1 MTSGKK
7 DIDRPLGRDA
17 KPSRK
22 SRGRSF
28 GKGSI
33 LLGLAAVAVV
43 GVSLAVSLRERPFRT
58 PVPVAVTEPVE
69 TTTVAEA
76 KPEATSV
83 RTGAPDAAIVKVT
96 PQENEPAS
104 GNGVIV
110 IRDPSAMGQH
120 PRLAHLPDR
129 ALIEESE
136 AGPLPVRQPGGRR
149 PFDVYARSWSGAR
162 GARIA
167 VVIGGLGLSQTTTQ
181 RAIEA
186 LRPEVTLAF
195 APAGNSLSRWM
206 QTARKAGHEIILQ
219 VPMEPFGYPNE
230 NPGRNTLTVDS
241 GEGQNLSRLRW
252 ALSRIT
258 NYTGVMNYM
267 GGRFTADEDALEP
280 VMEEL
285 SKRGLMYLDD
295 GTSARSKAQE
305 LAGSLSVP
313 FAAADVLIDP
323 IGGNRRPAPA
333 DILKKLDE
341 LERIARAKGYAI
353 GTGSAFDETIDT
365 VAGWANEVAGRGI
378 EIVPISAV
386 AFDPEA
392 R

>member
-17 KPSRK
+17 KPSK
-22 SRGRSF
+22 KGRGRSF

-33 LLGLAAVAVV
+33 LLSLVAVAVF
-43 GVSLAVSLRERPFRT
+43 GVSLAVAFRERPFRA
-58 PVPVAVTEPVE
+58 PAPVAVTEPVE

-76 KPEATSV
+76 KPEAPPA
-83 RTGAPDAAIVKVT
+83 RTGAPDAAIVKVA
-96 PQENEPAS
+96 PQDAEPAS
-104 GNGVIV
+104 GSGVIV

-136 AGPLPVRQPGGRR
+136 AGPLPLRQPGGRR

-167 VVIGGLGLSQTTTQ
+167 LVIGGLGLSQTTTQ
-181 RAIEA
+181 RAIDA
-186 LRPEVTLAF
+186 LRPEITLAF

-206 QTARKAGHEIILQ
+206 QAARKAGHEIILQ

-230 NPGRNTLTVDS
+230 NPGRNTLTIDS
-241 GEGQNLSRLRW
+241 GEAQNLSRLRW

-267 GGRFTADEDALEP
+267 GGRFTADEDAFQP

-323 IGGNRRPAPA
+323 IGGNRRPVPA

-341 LERIARAKGYAI
+341 LERIARAKGYAV